1 MFKLSKKVE
10 YALISI
16 SHIKTSNIDKPISV
30 RQISSKYNIP
40 NELLAKILQT
50 LSRVQIL
57 ESIKGPKGGY
67 KLKSTFKDLSLVEF
81 IEILEGPFG
90 IADCMIDTKCSQL
103 LNCNI
108 IDPMDK
114 INSKIYKVFSDIKL
128 TQLT

>member
-16 SHIKTSNIDKPISV
+16 SHIKASNIDKPISV

-108 IDPMDK
+108 INPMDK

>member
-108 IDPMDK
+108 INPMDK

>member
-108 IDPMDK
+108 INPMDK
-114 INSKIYKVFSDIKL
+114 INSKINKVFSDIKL